1 MVEDTDALWMGV
13 KLVRAVHLAFVRN
26 MVVIYKR
33 VRDSPFSS
41 YDVTKKRKEGRD
53 DVIE

>member
-1 MVEDTDALWMGV
+1 MDGCKTGARGTSGLCAKHGG
-13 KLVRAVHLAFVRN
+13 
-26 MVVIYKR
+26 YKR